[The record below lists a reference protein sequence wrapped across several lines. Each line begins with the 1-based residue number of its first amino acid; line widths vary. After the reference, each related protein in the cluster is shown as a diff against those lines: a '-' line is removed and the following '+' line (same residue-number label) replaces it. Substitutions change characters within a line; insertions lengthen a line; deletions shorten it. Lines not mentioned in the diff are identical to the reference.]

1 MVGKCKKIV
10 YDRKGKVHDDDMESG
25 NGGRMEEKKIVRVSV
40 SELIPGTMTAKEI
53 YTSDDRLLVPAHSV
67 ITAKD
72 ITRFAMFD
80 IHYASVYE
88 DAEIIRQMEVE
99 EEEDDL
105 EQFHFSPQEEKE
117 FKEFKTCYDLS
128 VHAIQDNLNQLL
140 TADEEID
147 TEELIEEVDE
157 LIYKSRSRYHIF
169 DMLHCI
175 KNFDDET
182 YRHSLNVALI
192 NNIFAGWLKMNDS
205 EKKLL
210 TLCGLLHDVGKL
222 QINREVLRKPS
233 SLTEEEYEEIKQ
245 HPLRG
250 YESLKDKKIP
260 ECVKRA
266 SLLHHERCD
275 GKGYPFGFE
284 ADEIDPYAAITAI
297 ADVYEAMTAT
307 RVYRKGMSPFDVIRI
322 FEEEGKKQFHPAF
335 LVPLLYNLTNT
346 YLQHEVVLS
355 SGRKGKIVL
364 IDSHELS
371 RPMILLDN
379 GKFLNLKE
387 RRDITIKE
395 VH

>member
-1 MVGKCKKIV
+1 MVGKYIKIV
-10 YDRKGKVHDDDMESG
+10 YDRKGKVHDDNKESG
-25 NGGRMEEKKIVRVSV
+25 DGDRMDGKKVVRMSV
-40 SELIPGTMTAKEI
+40 SELLPGTMTAKEI
-53 YTSDDRLLVPAHSV
+53 YTSDDRLLIPNHSV

-72 ITRFAMFD
+72 IARFALFD
-80 IHYASVYE
+80 IQYVSVYA
-88 DAEIIRQMEVE
+88 DAEIIRKIE
-99 EEEDDL
+99 EEKDDF
-105 EQFHFSPQEEKE
+105 EQFHFTPQEEKE
-117 FKEFKTCYDLS
+117 FTEFKKSYDLS
-128 VHAIQDNLNQLL
+128 IHSIEENMNQLL
-140 TADEEID
+140 MADDDID
-147 TEELIEEVDE
+147 SGKLIDEVDT

-175 KNFDDET
+175 KSFDDET
-182 YRHSLNVALI
+182 YRHSLNVAMI
-192 NNIFAGWLKMNDS
+192 NNIFAGWLKMNED

-222 QINREVLRKPS
+222 QINRDVLRKPS
-233 SLTEEEYEEIKQ
+233 SLTEEEFEEIKQ

-260 ECVKRA
+260 ECVKRV

-275 GKGYPFGFE
+275 GKGYPFGFKT
-284 ADEIDPYAAITAI
+284 DEIDPYAAITAI

-355 SGRKGKIVL
+355 NGKKGKIVL

-371 RPMILLDN
+371 RPMILLEN

-387 RRDITIKE
+387 KREITITE
-395 VH
+395 VR